1 MLLWT
6 FGLLWLARC
15 VAADEMDCSPDC
27 VCCKG
32 GVERCKT
39 RVNFGDHYC
48 LDGCVDGIYGH
59 RCHNSCPQ
67 NCSTCEQEYGTK
79 CISCK
84 DKFYGKDSQ
93 CSTRCSDGCEGEACN
108 DDGTC
113 STCKQGRY
121 GSDCAQFCNN
131 KNCHCSNGA
140 NCTSCK
146 MGYYDRSTFCKTP
159 CSPGCQDGV
168 CNDDGSCKCR
178 TRSTGNT
185 CSECQSGYYGT
196 YCNVSCSVGCVNET
210 CSKDGTCSCRTNF
223 VTAKCDMC
231 ADGRTGVNCDHIN
244 TSKEVGSPVAAIV
257 GGVIGVIV
265 VIIGIVVLFRR
276 RSTRMSATIQTKRNS
291 KTTFQSSVTEEQET
305 KTSAR
310 ARTHYNEGQIKREST
325 KPNTTSTMPPRNKHA
340 SVKHQVPAHME
351 TTSDR
356 EIDMEIDAKING
368 ALHNKDDH
376 VYYNGVGSSSKWSKI
391 PIEQLVNYVEGKSQ
405 EVFSAEFENLPCGLV
420 KPYLES
426 LKRENTSK
434 NRYKGIYPYDDA
446 RVKVTGCDGSDYINA
461 SFINGYQ
468 KPKKYIATLGPMSQQ
483 LGDFSLFW
491 KMIWQQRVEKI
502 VMVTN
507 LIEQGTLKCEQY
519 WPDLGTTMTFGD
531 MKVQSR
537 LDDEYAEFTRRAFTL
552 TMGTEGRTLH
562 HLHFTCWPDKAIPDD
577 VTALIEF
584 RQRVLSTPSTLNGPT
599 IVHCSAGVGRTGTY
613 IALDILT
620 KEGEAEGAIDVAG
633 CVHKMRQNRPNMV
646 QTLEQYH
653 FLHSAVVYSLTF
665 DCQQIKRE
673 NFNQYMND
681 HSTQELNSQ
690 FNRLQQTIGK
700 RCKDETDAVERNKQ
714 RLTKN
719 RANTDIPGDENR
731 PRLYLDLKPGATDYI
746 NATYMH
752 SYRMKKRYLVA
763 QTPLPETVID
773 FLTLAV
779 QERCSCIVSF
789 EADMD
794 KQRNIGI
801 YFSGPNQDD
810 LKKGSFQVSCS
821 KEEKKSFYTERT
833 LRIQHKVAGKCTD
846 LTIPHLQFTDWDEM
860 KNIPTSTSNFLSFL
874 SLIENVTK
882 QQDDGPILVHCL
894 NGAGKS
900 GLFCVVSLLLHKMAE
915 EHEVSLLNTVRK
927 VKSTR
932 RLAIP
937 SQEQFIYCHGCVS
950 EYLRSFNVYANFNE
964 ATGKI

>member
-1 MLLWT
+1 
-6 FGLLWLARC
+6 
-15 VAADEMDCSPDC
+15 
-27 VCCKG
+27 
-32 GVERCKT
+32 
-39 RVNFGDHYC
+39 
-48 LDGCVDGIYGH
+48 
-59 RCHNSCPQ
+59 
-67 NCSTCEQEYGTK
+67 
-79 CISCK
+79 
-84 DKFYGKDSQ
+84 
-93 CSTRCSDGCEGEACN
+93 
-108 DDGTC
+108 
-113 STCKQGRY
+113 
-121 GSDCAQFCNN
+121 
-131 KNCHCSNGA
+131 
-140 NCTSCK
+140 

-265 VIIGIVVLFRR
+265 VIIGIVVLFRRR

-426 LKRENTSK
+426 LKRENTS
-434 NRYKGIYPYDDA
+434 
-446 RVKVTGCDGSDYINA
+446 
-461 SFINGYQ
+461 
-468 KPKKYIATLGPMSQQ
+468 PMSQQ

-552 TMGTEGRTLH
+552 T
-562 HLHFTCWPDKAIPDD
+562 
-577 VTALIEF
+577 
-584 RQRVLSTPSTLNGPT
+584 
-599 IVHCSAGVGRTGTY
+599 
-613 IALDILT
+613 
-620 KEGEAEGAIDVAG
+620 
-633 CVHKMRQNRPNMV
+633 
-646 QTLEQYH
+646 
-653 FLHSAVVYSLTF
+653 
-665 DCQQIKRE
+665 
-673 NFNQYMND
+673 
-681 HSTQELNSQ
+681 
-690 FNRLQQTIGK
+690 
-700 RCKDETDAVERNKQ
+700 
-714 RLTKN
+714 
-719 RANTDIPGDENR
+719 
-731 PRLYLDLKPGATDYI
+731 
-746 NATYMH
+746 
-752 SYRMKKRYLVA
+752 
-763 QTPLPETVID
+763 
-773 FLTLAV
+773 
-779 QERCSCIVSF
+779 
-789 EADMD
+789 
-794 KQRNIGI
+794 
-801 YFSGPNQDD
+801 
-810 LKKGSFQVSCS
+810 
-821 KEEKKSFYTERT
+821 
-833 LRIQHKVAGKCTD
+833 
-846 LTIPHLQFTDWDEM
+846 
-860 KNIPTSTSNFLSFL
+860 
-874 SLIENVTK
+874 
-882 QQDDGPILVHCL
+882 
-894 NGAGKS
+894 
-900 GLFCVVSLLLHKMAE
+900 
-915 EHEVSLLNTVRK
+915 
-927 VKSTR
+927 
-932 RLAIP
+932 
-937 SQEQFIYCHGCVS
+937 
-950 EYLRSFNVYANFNE
+950 
-964 ATGKI
+964 